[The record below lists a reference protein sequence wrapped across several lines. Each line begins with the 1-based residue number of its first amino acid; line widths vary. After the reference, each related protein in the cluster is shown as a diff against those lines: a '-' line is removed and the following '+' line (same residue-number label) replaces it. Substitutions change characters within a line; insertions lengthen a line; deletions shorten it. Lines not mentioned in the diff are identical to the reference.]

1 MAVEAVTDVGDLT
14 SGVRGLLDERG
25 ARAGSVAVV
34 AVDGPSGSGKTTL
47 ARHLGGELDALVL
60 HVDDMHQG
68 WTGVLATVELAR
80 ASLVDAWVIGSPASH
95 PTWDWDED
103 VPGPSEAVPRADLV
117 VLEGVGAFAI
127 AGAEASVKV
136 WVEAPTDQRHV
147 RAVARDGEVFEAHWD
162 EWADQERQLYAVSP
176 GRADADLVVDTGRP
190 ESAGPW
196 SGDGSDPGGP
206 DADTIDTAPRPEVEG
221 PPLWLVILG
230 VVAVSLS
237 LRTLMTSLPPLLPR
251 LREDLG
257 LSSVWLGVLTTLPV
271 LCMGLLAPPAARL
284 GLRLGV
290 VRCISLAMVAIAVGN
305 LVRAF
310 GHEVLALYAGTLC
323 AGAGIAL
330 AGTLLPG
337 MVKGSFPAG
346 RAGLATGL
354 QMFAM
359 MGGAAVAAAVSVPL
373 AVALGDWDS
382 SLGFWGLVAVVG
394 VVLWLPVDRA
404 VHRGGDHDQH
414 PPDTSHRLPWR
425 SATAWLVAG
434 FMAVQSWQFYSTL
447 AWLSP
452 TYVDHG
458 WEALDA
464 GLLLSVFTGA
474 QFVSGLVGPAITDRV
489 GDWRVPLVG
498 AALCGLAGQTGVW
511 AAPDAAPWV
520 WAVLLGV
527 AQGASFAIGLVLLVR
542 YAVSPAAA
550 ARFTAMTFLVSY
562 TVASMGP
569 TTMGAV
575 RDLTGGFSTIWLVL
589 ACLMLVQLV
598 AAMSLRPG
606 RAPVR

>member
-1 MAVEAVTDVGDLT
+1 MAFDAVTDVAGLT
-14 SGVRGLLDERG
+14 REVRRLLAERG
-25 ARAGSVAVV
+25 ALAGEVTVV

-47 ARHLGGELDALVL
+47 AKDLGDALGALVL

-68 WTGVLATVELAR
+68 WTGVLSTVELVR
-80 ASLVDAWVIGSPASH
+80 SSLVDAWSHGEPASH

-103 VPGPSEAVPRADLV
+103 EPGARESVPRADLV

-127 AGAEASVKV
+127 AGESASVRV
-136 WVEAPTDQRHV
+136 WVEAPTEQRYV
-147 RAVARDGEVFEAHWD
+147 RAIARDGAVFEARWD

-176 GRADADLVVDTGRP
+176 GRAAADLALDTGV
-190 ESAGPW
+190 G
-196 SGDGSDPGGP
+196 
-206 DADTIDTAPRPEVEG
+206 ADLAPPTEAPPAEAPPAEAQPADG
-221 PPLWLVILG
+221 PPLWLVVLG
-230 VVAVSLS
+230 VVAASLS
-237 LRTLMTSLPPLLPR
+237 MRTLMTSLPPLLPR
-251 LREDLG
+251 IREDLG

-290 VRCISLAMVAIAVGN
+290 ARCISLAMVAIAVGN
-305 LVRAF
+305 LARGF
-310 GHEVLALYAGTLC
+310 GHEVLALYLGTLC

-337 MVKGSFPAG
+337 MVKASFPAG

-373 AVALGDWDS
+373 AGALGDWDT
-382 SLGFWGLVAVVG
+382 SLGFWGLVAVAG
-394 VVLWLPVDRA
+394 VVLWLPVDRD

-414 PPDTSHRLPWR
+414 PPDSSHRLPWR
-425 SATAWLVAG
+425 SHTAWLVAG
-434 FMAVQSWQFYSTL
+434 FLAVQSWQFYSTL

-452 TYVDHG
+452 TYVGHG
-458 WEALDA
+458 WEAQDA
-464 GLLLSVFTGA
+464 GILLSVFTGA

-520 WAVLLGV
+520 WALLLGV

-550 ARFTAMTFLVSY
+550 ARFTAMAFLVSY

-575 RDLTGGFSTIWLVL
+575 RDLTGSYSTIWLVL
-589 ACLMLVQLV
+589 ALLMFLQLV
-598 AAMSLRPG
+598 AAMSLKPG
-606 RAPVR
+606 RPRVS

>member
-1 MAVEAVTDVGDLT
+1 VAVETVTDVHDLT
-14 SGVRGLLDERG
+14 DEVRRLLAERG

-47 ARHLGGELDALVL
+47 AGRLGDDLDALVL

-68 WTGVLATVELAR
+68 WTGLLDTVRLAR
-80 ASLVDAWVIGSPASH
+80 ASLVSAWVDGGPASH

-103 VPGPSEAVPRADLV
+103 VAGPSRAVPRADLV

-127 AGAEASVKV
+127 AGDAASARV
-136 WVEAPTDQRHV
+136 WVEAPDDERHV
-147 RAVARDGEVFEAHWD
+147 RAIARDGEVFERHWD
-162 EWADQERQLYAVSP
+162 EWAEQERRLWAVSP
-176 GRADADLVVDTGRP
+176 GRTEADVAVDTADGAGSTAGTADLAGTAAEPSVD
-190 ESAGPW
+190 A
-196 SGDGSDPGGP
+196 SDAT
-206 DADTIDTAPRPEVEG
+206 DAAQA
-221 PPLWLVILG
+221 PPLWLVVLG

-237 LRTLMTSLPPLLPR
+237 MRTLMTSLPPLLPR
-251 LREDLG
+251 IREDLG
-257 LSSVWLGVLTTLPV
+257 LSSVWLGVLTTVPV
-271 LCMGLLAPPAARL
+271 LCMGLLAPASARL

-290 VRCISLAMVAIAVGN
+290 ARCISVAMVAIAVGN
-305 LVRAF
+305 LARAL
-310 GHEVLALYAGTLC
+310 GHEVPALYLGTLC

-337 MVKGSFPAG
+337 MVKASFPPG

-373 AVALGDWDS
+373 ARALGDWDLA
-382 SLGFWGLVAVVG
+382 LGFWGLVAVVG
-394 VVLWLPVDRA
+394 LVVWLPVDRA
-404 VHRGGDHDQH
+404 VHHGGDHDQH

-425 SATAWLVAG
+425 SATAWCVAAYL
-434 FMAVQSWQFYSTL
+434 AVQSWQFYSTL

-452 TYVDHG
+452 TYVGHG
-458 WEALDA
+458 WEAQDS
-464 GLLLSVFTGA
+464 GILLSVFTGA
-474 QFVSGLVGPAITDRV
+474 QFVSGLVGPAVTDRV

-498 AALCGLAGQTGVW
+498 AGLCGLVGQAGVW
-511 AAPDAAPWV
+511 AAPDAAPWA
-520 WAVLLGV
+520 WAVLLGT

-550 ARFTAMTFLVSY
+550 ARFTAMAFLVSY
-562 TVASMGP
+562 TLASLGP

-575 RDLTGGFSTIWLVL
+575 RDLSGDYSSIWLVL
-589 ACLMLVQLV
+589 AVLMLAQLGL
-598 AAMSLRPG
+598 ALLLRPG

>member
-1 MAVEAVTDVGDLT
+1 MDDLRDE
-14 SGVRGLLDERG
+14 VRRLVAERG
-25 ARAGSVAVV
+25 ARAGSVTVV

-47 ARHLGGELDALVL
+47 AARLGDDLGALVL

-68 WTGVLATVELAR
+68 WTGVLETVDLAR
-80 ASLVDAWVIGSPASH
+80 ASLVSAWVEGEPASH

-103 VPGPSEAVPRADLV
+103 VAGPACAVPRADLV

-127 AGAEASVKV
+127 AGDSASARV
-136 WVEAPTDQRHV
+136 WVEAPDDERHV
-147 RAVARDGEVFEAHWD
+147 RAIARDGEVFERHWD
-162 EWADQERQLYAVSP
+162 EWADQERRLWRVSS
-176 GRADADLVVDTGRP
+176 GRTDADLAVDTAEGAAPVHSSPIPPVPHDRP
-190 ESAGPW
+190 TLPGHRSLT
-196 SGDGSDPGGP
+196 DPVP
-206 DADTIDTAPRPEVEG
+206 PPTPHTG
-221 PPLWLVILG
+221 PPLWLVVLG

-237 LRTLMTSLPPLLPR
+237 MRTLMTSLPPLLPR
-251 LREDLG
+251 IREDLG

-271 LCMGLLAPPAARL
+271 LCMGLLAPASARL

-290 VRCISLAMVAIAVGN
+290 ARCISIAMVAVAAGN
-305 LVRAF
+305 LVRTL
-310 GHEVLALYAGTLC
+310 GHEVPALYLGTLC

-337 MVKGSFPAG
+337 MVKASFPPG

-373 AVALGDWDS
+373 AGALGDWDLA
-382 SLGFWGLVAVVG
+382 LGFWGLLAVVG
-394 VVLWLPVDRA
+394 LALWLPVDRA
-404 VHRGGDHDQH
+404 VHHGGDHDQH
-414 PPDTSHRLPWR
+414 PPDSSHRLPWR
-425 SATAWLVAG
+425 SGTAWCVAG
-434 FMAVQSWQFYSTL
+434 FLAVQSWQFYSSL

-452 TYVDHG
+452 TYVGHG
-458 WEALDA
+458 WEAQDA

-474 QFVSGLVGPAITDRV
+474 QFVSGLVGPAVTDRV
-489 GDWRVPLVG
+489 GDWRVPLVA
-498 AALCGLAGQTGVW
+498 AALCGLAGQAGVW

-542 YAVSPAAA
+542 YAGSPAAA
-550 ARFTAMTFLVSY
+550 ARFTAMAFLVSY

-575 RDLTGGFSTIWLVL
+575 RDLSGDYSSIWLVL
-589 ACLMLVQLV
+589 AVLMLAQLGL
-598 AAMSLRPG
+598 ALLLRPS
-606 RAPVR
+606 RPPVR

>member
-1 MAVEAVTDVGDLT
+1 MAVDAVTDVEDLT
-14 SGVRGLLDERG
+14 TEVRRLLSERG
-25 ARAGSVAVV
+25 ARAGSVTVV

-47 ARHLGGELDALVL
+47 AERLGDELDALVL

-68 WTGVLATVELAR
+68 WTGLLATVELAR
-80 ASLVDAWVIGSPASH
+80 ASLVGAWVGGEPASH
-95 PTWDWDED
+95 PTWVWDED
-103 VPGPSEAVPRADLV
+103 VAGPARAVPGADLV

-127 AGAEASVKV
+127 AGDAASARV
-136 WVEAPTDQRHV
+136 WVEASIDVRHG
-147 RAVARDGEVFEAHWD
+147 RAMARDGEVFERHWD

-176 GRADADLVVDTGRP
+176 SRVDADLGVDTGSEPIRRAP
-190 ESAGPW
+190 VPGPPAP
-196 SGDGSDPGGP
+196 SVDDGP
-206 DADTIDTAPRPEVEG
+206 APVDG
-221 PPLWLVILG
+221 PPLWLVVVG

-271 LCMGLLAPPAARL
+271 LCMGLLAPASARL

-290 VRCISLAMVAIAVGN
+290 ARCISLAMVAIAAGN
-305 LVRAF
+305 LARGL
-310 GHEVLALYAGTLC
+310 GHEVAALYLGTLC

-337 MVKGSFPAG
+337 MVKGAFPPG

-359 MGGAAVAAAVSVPL
+359 MGGAAVAAAVAVPL
-373 AVALGDWDS
+373 ASALGDWTR
-382 SLGFWGLVAVVG
+382 SLAFWGLVAVVG
-394 VVLWLPVDRA
+394 VALWLPVDRA

-414 PPDTSHRLPWR
+414 PPDTSTRLPWR
-425 SATAWLVAG
+425 SATAWCVAG
-434 FMAVQSWQFYSTL
+434 FLAVQSWQFYSTL

-452 TYVDHG
+452 TYVGRG
-458 WEALDA
+458 WEAQDA

-474 QFVSGLVGPAITDRV
+474 QFVSGLVGPALTDRV

-498 AALCGLAGQTGVW
+498 AAVFGILGQGGVW
-511 AAPDAAPWV
+511 LAPDGAPWL

-550 ARFTAMTFLVSY
+550 ARFTAMAFLVSY
-562 TVASMGP
+562 SVAAMGP

-575 RDLTGGFSTIWLVL
+575 RDATGDDAAIWSVLTGFMLLQLGVSVL
-589 ACLMLVQLV
+589 
-598 AAMSLRPG
+598 LRPG
-606 RAPVR
+606 RDPVR

>member
-1 MAVEAVTDVGDLT
+1 MGDLT
-14 SGVRGLLDERG
+14 RGVRGLLDRRG
-25 ARAGSVAVV
+25 ARAGAVAVV

-47 ARHLGGELDALVL
+47 AQHLGRELDALVL

-68 WTGVLATVELAR
+68 WTGLLTTVDLAR
-80 ASLVDAWVIGSPASH
+80 ASLVDAWVDGSPASH

-103 VPGPSEAVPRADLV
+103 VSGPSVAVPRADLV

-127 AGAEASVKV
+127 AGAEASVTV
-136 WVEAPTDQRHV
+136 WVEAPTEERHV
-147 RAVARDGEVFEAHWD
+147 RAIARDGEVFEAHWD

-176 GRADADLVVDTGRP
+176 GREDADLVVDTG
-190 ESAGPW
+190 GP
-196 SGDGSDPGGP
+196 GPGGP
-206 DADTIDTAPRPEVEG
+206 GSDGPESDGAESQESDSTTPPEVEG
-221 PPLWLVILG
+221 PPLWLVVLG
-230 VVAVSLS
+230 VIAVSLS

-251 LREDLG
+251 IRDDLG

-305 LVRAF
+305 LARFF

-337 MVKGSFPAG
+337 MVKGAFPAG

-354 QMFAM
+354 QMLAM

-373 AVALGDWDS
+373 AGVLGDWDAA
-382 SLGFWGLVAVVG
+382 LGFWGLVAVVG

-425 SATAWLVAG
+425 SRTAWLVAG
-434 FMAVQSWQFYSTL
+434 FLAVQSWQFYSTL

-458 WEALDA
+458 WEAQDA

-498 AALCGLAGQTGVW
+498 AALCGIAGQAGVW
-511 AAPDAAPWV
+511 LAPDAAPWV

-550 ARFTAMTFLVSY
+550 ARFTAMAFLVSY
-562 TVASMGP
+562 TVASTGP

-575 RDLTGGFSTIWLVL
+575 RDLTGGFSAIWLVL
-589 ACLMLVQLV
+589 ACLMLVQL
-598 AAMSLRPG
+598 AAALALRPG

>member
-1 MAVEAVTDVGDLT
+1 MAVETVTDVDDLT
-14 SGVRGLLDERG
+14 DEVRRLLAERG
-25 ARAGSVAVV
+25 PRAGSVTVV

-47 ARHLGGELDALVL
+47 AGRLGDDLDALVL

-68 WTGVLATVELAR
+68 WTGVLETVHLAR
-80 ASLVDAWVIGSPASH
+80 ASLVSAWAAGEPASH

-103 VPGPSEAVPRADLV
+103 VAGPSRAVPGADLV

-127 AGAEASVKV
+127 AGDAASARV
-136 WVEAPTDQRHV
+136 WVEAPDDERHV
-147 RAVARDGEVFEAHWD
+147 RAVARDGEVFERHWD
-162 EWADQERQLYAVSP
+162 EWADQERRLWAVSP
-176 GRADADLVVDTGRP
+176 GRSDADVAVDTADGP
-190 ESAGPW
+190 AGSAADVG
-196 SGDGSDPGGP
+196 GQTGNAADGSV
-206 DADTIDTAPRPEVEG
+206 APQP
-221 PPLWLVILG
+221 PPLWLVVLG

-237 LRTLMTSLPPLLPR
+237 MRTLMTSLPPLLPR
-251 LREDLG
+251 IREDLG

-271 LCMGLLAPPAARL
+271 LCMGLLAPASARL

-290 VRCISLAMVAIAVGN
+290 ARCISLAMVAISVGN
-305 LVRAF
+305 LARTF
-310 GHEVLALYAGTLC
+310 SHEVPALYVGTLC

-337 MVKGSFPAG
+337 MVKASFPPG

-373 AVALGDWDS
+373 ARTLGDWDLA
-382 SLGFWGLVAVVG
+382 LGFWGLVAVVG
-394 VVLWLPVDRA
+394 LVLWLPVDRA
-404 VHRGGDHDQH
+404 VHHGGDRDQH
-414 PPDTSHRLPWR
+414 PPDSSHRLPWR
-425 SATAWLVAG
+425 SPTAWCVAG
-434 FMAVQSWQFYSTL
+434 FLAVQSWQFYSSL

-452 TYVDHG
+452 TYVGHG
-458 WEALDA
+458 WEAQDA

-474 QFVSGLVGPAITDRV
+474 QFVSGLVGPAVTDRV
-489 GDWRVPLVG
+489 GDWRVPLV
-498 AALCGLAGQTGVW
+498 AAAVFGLVGQTGVW

-550 ARFTAMTFLVSY
+550 ARFTAMAFLVSY

-575 RDLTGGFSTIWLVL
+575 RDLSGDYSSIWLVL
-589 ACLMLVQLV
+589 ALLMLAQLGL
-598 AAMSLRPG
+598 ALLLRPG
-606 RAPVR
+606 RPPVR

>member
-1 MAVEAVTDVGDLT
+1 MAVETVKDVDDLT
-14 SGVRGLLDERG
+14 DEVRRLLAERG
-25 ARAGSVAVV
+25 ARAGSVTVV

-47 ARHLGGELDALVL
+47 AGRLGDDLGALVL

-68 WTGVLATVELAR
+68 WTGVLETVHLTR
-80 ASLVDAWVIGSPASH
+80 ASLVSAWVDGEPASH
-95 PTWDWDED
+95 PTWDWDDD
-103 VPGPSEAVPRADLV
+103 VAGPSRAVPRADLV

-127 AGAEASVKV
+127 AGDAASARV
-136 WVEAPTDQRHV
+136 WVEAPDDERHV
-147 RAVARDGEVFEAHWD
+147 RAVARDGEVFERHWD
-162 EWADQERQLYAVSP
+162 EWADQERRLWAVSP
-176 GRADADLVVDTGRP
+176 GRLEADVAVDTATP
-190 ESAGPW
+190 VPVHTSPVPPVPHEP
-196 SGDGSDPGGP
+196 SDSVQ
-206 DADTIDTAPRPEVEG
+206 A
-221 PPLWLVILG
+221 PPLWLVVLG

-237 LRTLMTSLPPLLPR
+237 MRTLMTSLPPLLPR
-251 LREDLG
+251 IREDLG

-271 LCMGLLAPPAARL
+271 LCMGLLAPASARL

-290 VRCISLAMVAIAVGN
+290 ARCISVAMVAIAVGN
-305 LVRAF
+305 LARTF
-310 GHEVLALYAGTLC
+310 SHEVAALYLGTLC

-337 MVKGSFPAG
+337 MVKASFPPG

-373 AVALGDWDS
+373 ARALGDWDLA
-382 SLGFWGLVAVVG
+382 LGFWGLVAVVG
-394 VVLWLPVDRA
+394 LVLWLPVDRA
-404 VHRGGDHDQH
+404 VHHGGDHDQH
-414 PPDTSHRLPWR
+414 PPDSSHRLPWR
-425 SATAWLVAG
+425 STTAWCVAG
-434 FMAVQSWQFYSTL
+434 FLAVQSWQFYSSL

-452 TYVDHG
+452 TYVGHG
-458 WEALDA
+458 WEAQDA

-474 QFVSGLVGPAITDRV
+474 QFVSGLVGPAVTDRV

-498 AALCGLAGQTGVW
+498 AAVFGLVGQTGVW
-511 AAPDAAPWV
+511 AAPDAAPWL

-550 ARFTAMTFLVSY
+550 ARFTAMAFLVSY

-575 RDLTGGFSTIWLVL
+575 RDLSGGYSSIWLVL
-589 ACLMLVQLV
+589 AVLMLAQLGF
-598 AAMSLRPG
+598 ALLLRPG
-606 RAPVR
+606 RPPVR

>member
-1 MAVEAVTDVGDLT
+1 MARVAVDAVTDVAELT
-14 SGVRGLLDERG
+14 SGVQRLLAERG
-25 ARAGSVAVV
+25 ALAGEVTAV
-34 AVDGPSGSGKTTL
+34 AVDGPSGSGKTTV
-47 ARHLGGELDALVL
+47 ADDLGDALGALVL

-68 WTGVLATVELAR
+68 WTGVLATVDLVR
-80 ASLVDAWVIGSPASH
+80 TSLVDAWSHGEPASH

-103 VPGPSEAVPRADLV
+103 EPGARQPVPRADLV

-127 AGAEASVKV
+127 AGESASVRV
-136 WVEAPTDQRHV
+136 WVEAPTDERYV
-147 RAVARDGEVFEAHWD
+147 RAIARDGAVFEARWD

-176 GRADADLVVDTGRP
+176 GRDAADLVLDTGEHNSP
-190 ESAGPW
+190 IPPVPHESR
-196 SGDGSDPGGP
+196 
-206 DADTIDTAPRPEVEG
+206 TAEG
-221 PPLWLVILG
+221 PPLWLVVLG

-237 LRTLMTSLPPLLPR
+237 MRTLMTSLPPLLPR
-251 LREDLG
+251 IREDLG

-290 VRCISLAMVAIAVGN
+290 ARCISLAMVAIAVGN
-305 LVRAF
+305 LARGF
-310 GHEVLALYAGTLC
+310 GHEVLALYLGTLC

-337 MVKGSFPAG
+337 MVKASFPAG
-346 RAGLATGL
+346 RAGLATGV

-373 AVALGDWDS
+373 AVALGDWDT
-382 SLGFWGLVAVVG
+382 SLGFWGLVAVAG

-414 PPDTSHRLPWR
+414 PPDSSSRLPWR
-425 SATAWLVAG
+425 SRTAWLLAG
-434 FMAVQSWQFYSTL
+434 FLAVQSWQFYSTL

-452 TYVDHG
+452 TYVGHG
-458 WEALDA
+458 WEAQDA
-464 GLLLSVFTGA
+464 GILLSVFTGA

-498 AALCGLAGQTGVW
+498 AGLCGLAGQAGVW

-520 WAVLLGV
+520 WALLLGV

-550 ARFTAMTFLVSY
+550 ARFTAMAFLVSY
-562 TVASMGP
+562 TVASLGP

-575 RDLTGGFSTIWLVL
+575 RDLTGSYSTIWLVL
-589 ACLMLVQLV
+589 ASLMFVQLA
-598 AAMSLRPG
+598 AAMSLRPD
-606 RAPVR
+606 RPLVS

>member
-1 MAVEAVTDVGDLT
+1 MDAVTDVAGLVGD
-14 SGVRGLLDERG
+14 VRRLLSERG
-25 ARAGSVAVV
+25 PRAGDVTIV

-47 ARHLGGELDALVL
+47 GGDLGDALGALVL

-68 WTGVLATVELAR
+68 WTGLLSTVDLAR
-80 ASLVDAWVIGSPASH
+80 ASLVDAWSTGRPASH
-95 PTWDWDED
+95 PTWDWDVDEPGAAAD
-103 VPGPSEAVPRADLV
+103 VPRSDLV

-127 AGAEASVKV
+127 AGDSASARV
-136 WVEAPTDQRHV
+136 WVEAPTDQRWS
-147 RAVARDGEVFEAHWD
+147 RAISRDGAVFEAHWD

-176 GRADADLVVDTGRP
+176 GRAAADLTLDTGSSAAAADEARP
-190 ESAGPW
+190 
-196 SGDGSDPGGP
+196 
-206 DADTIDTAPRPEVEG
+206 ADG
-221 PPLWLVILG
+221 PPLWLVVLG

-237 LRTLMTSLPPLLPR
+237 MRTLMTSLPPLLPR
-251 LREDLG
+251 IREDLG

-271 LCMGLLAPPAARL
+271 LCMGLLAPPSARL

-290 VRCISLAMVAIAVGN
+290 ARCISLAMVAIAVGN
-305 LVRAF
+305 LARGF
-310 GHEVLALYAGTLC
+310 GHEVAALYLGTLC

-337 MVKGSFPAG
+337 MVKASFPPG

-373 AVALGDWDS
+373 AGALGDWDVA
-382 SLGFWGLVAVVG
+382 LGFWGLVAVAG

-414 PPDTSHRLPWR
+414 PPDSSHRLPWR
-425 SATAWLVAG
+425 SRTAWMLAG
-434 FMAVQSWQFYSTL
+434 FLAVQSWEFYSTL

-452 TYVDHG
+452 TYVGHG
-458 WEALDA
+458 WEAQDA

-498 AALCGLAGQTGVW
+498 AALCGLAGQAGVW
-511 AAPDAAPWV
+511 LAPDAAPWV
-520 WAVLLGV
+520 WALLLGV

-550 ARFTAMTFLVSY
+550 ARFTAMAFLVSY

-575 RDLTGGFSTIWLVL
+575 RDLSGSYSTIWLVL
-589 ACLMLVQLV
+589 ASLMFVQLG
-598 AAMSLRPG
+598 AAILLRPD
-606 RAPVR
+606 RPQVP

>member
-1 MAVEAVTDVGDLT
+1 MAVDAVTDVATLAER
-14 SGVRGLLDERG
+14 VRRLVAERG
-25 ARAGSVAVV
+25 ARAGSVTVV

-47 ARHLGGELDALVL
+47 ARDLGAELGALVL

-68 WTGVLATVELAR
+68 WTGVLATVDLVR
-80 ASLVDAWVIGSPASH
+80 SSLVDAWSSGRPASH
-95 PTWDWDED
+95 PTWDWDAD
-103 VPGPSEAVPRADLV
+103 LPGRRLAVPEADLV

-127 AGAEASVKV
+127 LGETATARV
-136 WVEAPTDQRHV
+136 WVEAPTELRYV
-147 RAVARDGEVFEAHWD
+147 RAIARDGEVFEARWD

-176 GRADADLVVDTGRP
+176 GRAEADLALDTRTADWLASTPDPVSGSPDPSPGETRGPVD
-190 ESAGPW
+190 
-196 SGDGSDPGGP
+196 
-206 DADTIDTAPRPEVEG
+206 G
-221 PPLWLVILG
+221 PPLWLVVLG

-251 LREDLG
+251 LRADLG

-305 LVRAF
+305 LARGF
-310 GHEVLALYAGTLC
+310 GHEVLALYLGTLC

-337 MVKGSFPAG
+337 LVKASFPAG

-373 AVALGDWDS
+373 AGALGDWDLA
-382 SLGFWGLVAVVG
+382 LGFWGLVAVAG
-394 VVLWLPVDRA
+394 LALWLPVDRA
-404 VHRGGDHDQH
+404 VHRGGDRDQH
-414 PPDTSHRLPWR
+414 PPDTTHRLPWR
-425 SATAWLVAG
+425 SRTAWLLAG
-434 FMAVQSWQFYSTL
+434 YLAVQSWQFYSTL

-452 TYVDHG
+452 TYVAHG
-458 WEALDA
+458 WDARDA
-464 GLLLSVFTGA
+464 GLLLSAFTGA
-474 QFVSGLVGPAITDRV
+474 QFVSGLVGPAVTDRV

-498 AALCGLAGQTGVW
+498 AGLCGLAGQAGVW
-511 AAPDAAPWV
+511 AAPDAAPWA
-520 WAVLLGV
+520 WALLLGT

-550 ARFTAMTFLVSY
+550 ARFTAMAFLVSY

-575 RDLTGGFSTIWLVL
+575 RDVTGSYSTIWLVL
-589 ACLMLVQLV
+589 ASLMFVQL
-598 AAMSLRPG
+598 AAATLLKPSRPLV
-606 RAPVR
+606 P

>member
-1 MAVEAVTDVGDLT
+1 MAADVVTDVDELT
-14 SGVRGLLDERG
+14 SEVRRLLAASP
-25 ARAGSVAVV
+25 ARAGSVTVV

-47 ARHLGGELDALVL
+47 AAGLGDELGARVL

-68 WTGVLATVELAR
+68 WTGLLATVDLAR
-80 ASLVDAWVIGSPASH
+80 ASLIDAWSRGEPASH
-95 PTWDWDED
+95 PTWDWDD
-103 VPGPSEAVPRADLV
+103 DRPGPDEAVPHVDLV

-127 AGAEASVKV
+127 AGDAAAARV
-136 WVEAPTDQRHV
+136 WVEAPRDVRHD
-147 RAVARDGEVFEAHWD
+147 RAIARDGEVFEAHWD
-162 EWADQERQLYAVSP
+162 EWADQERQLYAAHP
-176 GRADADLVVDTGRP
+176 GRRDADVRLDTG
-190 ESAGPW
+190 
-196 SGDGSDPGGP
+196 SGLPPSP
-206 DADTIDTAPRPEVEG
+206 ADEHAAG
-221 PPLWLVILG
+221 PPLWLVVMG

-237 LRTLMTSLPPLLPR
+237 LRTLMTAVPPLLPR
-251 LREDLG
+251 IREDLG

-290 VRCISLAMVAIAVGN
+290 ARCISLAMVAVSAGN
-305 LVRAF
+305 LVRGLGNEA
-310 GHEVLALYAGTLC
+310 VALYLGTLC

-337 MVKGSFPAG
+337 LVKDFFPAH
-346 RAGLATGL
+346 RSGLATGL
-354 QMFAM
+354 QMLSM
-359 MGGAAVAAAVSVPL
+359 MGGAGVAAAITVPL
-373 AVALGDWDS
+373 ADSLGSWQT

-394 VVLWLPVDRA
+394 LALWLPVDRA

-414 PPDTSHRLPWR
+414 PPDLSHRLPWR
-425 SATAWLVAG
+425 SVTAWCVAG
-434 FMAVQSWQFYSTL
+434 YLAIQSWQFYSTL

-458 WEALDA
+458 WDATDA

-474 QFVSGLVGPAITDRV
+474 QLVSGLVGPALTDRV
-489 GDWRVPLVG
+489 GDWRVVLVAVG
-498 AALCGLAGQTGVW
+498 VCGLAGQAGVW
-511 AAPDAAPWV
+511 AAPEAAPWL
-520 WAVLLGV
+520 WAVLLGI

-542 YAVSPAAA
+542 YAVSAAAA
-550 ARFTAMTFLVSY
+550 ARFTAMAFLVSY

-575 RDLTGGFSTIWLVL
+575 RDLTGDYSTIWLVL
-589 ACLMLVQLV
+589 ACLMLLQL
-598 AAMSLRPG
+598 AAALVLNPG